1 MLYFAIIKKH
11 FKICRGGG
19 TGRHA
24 VLRGQWAMLVRVRV
38 PLSAPSP
45 AYLNFPEYSSII
57 TANSD
62 KDQASSGFHPYDQ
75 ELIVQFT

>member
-45 AYLNFPEYSSII
+45 AYLNFPEYSYKTIL
-57 TANSD
+57 N
-62 KDQASSGFHPYDQ
+62 PYK
-75 ELIVQFT
+75 V